1 MCPVRTARVA
11 RSWKSRA
18 ARLAAGVVLVS
29 LTAAS
34 AVFAQ
39 RIWTGGGRFYREPPK
54 WVKDADF
61 DGSFLYCRGFYTSTR
76 WREAGGQGW
85 STDYPGADNNFSVRL
100 AELTRVH
107 VKLNENRQPNFGVVS
122 LTDPLLFKCP
132 LLFMEDVGTADLSEA
147 EVRALRA
154 YFLKGGFLGV
164 DDFWGSRAWDWWS
177 QQITRVLPA
186 EEYPIIDVPLTHPIM
201 HTLYDV
207 KDYLQVSSIQFWYSN
222 GGATSERGPDSAQV
236 HYRGIEDKSG
246 RLMVFMTHNTD
257 VSDTWEREG
266 ENREYFDL
274 FSPRGYAIGVNVV
287 LYAMTH

>member
-1 MCPVRTARVA
+1 MRGTARPRFGMA
-11 RSWKSRA
+11 RTWT
-18 ARLAAGVVLVS
+18 ARRLVLALLLCAG
-29 LTAAS
+29 AAS

-61 DGSFLYCRGFYTSTR
+61 DGAFLYCRGFYTMVTR
-76 WREAGGQGW
+76 EPGGQGW

-107 VKLNENRQPNFGVVS
+107 VKLNADRQPNYGVVS
-122 LTDPLLFKCP
+122 LTDPLLYRCP
-132 LLFMEDVGTADLSEA
+132 ILFMEDVGTVEFSEA
-147 EVRALRA
+147 EVQALRA
-154 YFLKGGFLGV
+154 YFLKGGFLWV
-164 DDFWGSRAWDWWS
+164 DDFWGSFAWDRWS
-177 QQITRVLPA
+177 QQIGRVLPPG
-186 EEYPIIDVPLTHPIM
+186 EFPIVDVGLDHPIM

-207 KDYLQVSSIQFWYSN
+207 REYLQVPSIQFWYSS
-222 GGATSERGPDSAQV
+222 GGAISERGQDSAQV
-236 HYRGIEDKSG
+236 HYRGIPDKSG

-257 VSDTWEREG
+257 VADTWEREG

-274 FSPRGYAIGVNVV
+274 FSPRGYAIGVNAI